1 MPLILEGRSPAARIT
16 EDAARLVAAVTQRL
30 GRAPALAAVAVDD
43 GRPETLYFDVKQR
56 AFEAAGAVFRPVVL
70 PAGTDTRALSSAVRE
85 LNEDDTVDGI
95 YVQYPLPEV
104 IDAQMAY
111 DEIDLLKDVDGA
123 SSLQSPEQPE
133 YFPATAEAV
142 IQLLAFHDVD
152 VADSSVCIVRG
163 DPLFAASLAT
173 LFREAGARPDIAAL
187 DDADAVSAQ
196 LATADIIVVAT
207 GIVHGVNAARF
218 RDGAVVV
225 DVGYYHGGGR
235 GDIAATPSDIERMAA
250 YAPPRGAIGPLT
262 VALLIG
268 HTAGAARRTL
278 DRQAAH

>member
-1 MPLILEGRSPAARIT
+1 MQG
-16 EDAARLVAAVTQRL
+16 L
-30 GRAPALAAVAVDD
+30 GRAPTLAAVAVDD

-56 AFEAAGAVFRPVVL
+56 AFEGAGAVFRPIVL
-70 PAGTDTRALSSAVRE
+70 PAGTDTRALRDAVRG
-85 LNEDDTVDGI
+85 LNEDDSVDGI
-95 YVQYPLPEV
+95 YVQYPLPGR
-104 IDAQMAY
+104 IDAQVAY

-152 VADSSVCIVRG
+152 VAEKSVCIVRG
-163 DPLFAASLAT
+163 DALFAESLAT
-173 LFREAGARPDIAAL
+173 LFREAGARPDIVAL
-187 DDADAVSAQ
+187 DDGEAVAAQVAAADVV
-196 LATADIIVVAT
+196 VVASGT
-207 GIVHGVNAARF
+207 VHGVNAAQF

-278 DRQAAH
+278 QRQAAS